1 MDAGRAEP
9 SSEILA
15 RLDALLDKPDYSED
29 DRAEIAQL
37 LIALGLEA
45 GDEGDGVVLRQIR
58 GRLVRRPPSGG
69 IEVVA
74 TGRSDWIGSVEARE

>member
-9 SSEILA
+9 LSETLA
-15 RLDALLDKPDYSED
+15 QLDALLEQPAYSDD

-37 LIALGLEA
+37 LIRLGLEA

-74 TGRSDWIGSVEARE
+74 TGRSDWIGSVEAKE

>member
-1 MDAGRAEP
+1 MDPGRAEP
-9 SSEILA
+9 LRETLA
-15 RLDALLDKPDYSED
+15 RLDALLDKPAYSED
-29 DRAEIAQL
+29 DRAEIAAL

-45 GDEGDGVVLRQIR
+45 GDESDDVLRQVR

-74 TGRSDWIGSVEARE
+74 TGCSDWIGSVEAKE

>member
-1 MDAGRAEP
+1 MEGNRDERLRET
-9 SSEILA
+9 LA
-15 RLDALLDKPDYSED
+15 RLDTLLDKPVYIED
-29 DRAEIAQL
+29 DRTEITEL
-37 LIALGLEA
+37 LIALGLEG

-74 TGRSDWIGSVEARE
+74 TGRSDWVGSVEAKE

>member
-9 SSEILA
+9 LSETLA
-15 RLDALLDKPDYSED
+15 RLDALLGKPAYSED
-29 DRAEIAQL
+29 DRAETEAL

-45 GDEGDGVVLRQIR
+45 GDEGDGVVLRQVR

-74 TGRSDWIGSVEARE
+74 TGRSDWIGSVEAKE

>member
-1 MDAGRAEP
+1 MDE
-9 SSEILA
+9 SLSETVA
-15 RLDALLDKPDYSED
+15 RLDALLGKPDYSEE

-37 LIALGLEA
+37 LITLGLEA

-58 GRLVRRPPSGG
+58 GRLVRRPASGG

-74 TGRSDWIGSVEARE
+74 TGRSDWIGSVEAKA

>member
-9 SSEILA
+9 LSETLA
-15 RLDALLDKPDYSED
+15 RLDALLEQPAYSDD

-37 LIALGLEA
+37 LIRLGLEA

-74 TGRSDWIGSVEARE
+74 TGRSDWIGSVEAKE

>member
-9 SSEILA
+9 LSETLA
-15 RLDALLDKPDYSED
+15 QLDALLEQPAYSDD

-37 LIALGLEA
+37 LITLGLEA

-74 TGRSDWIGSVEARE
+74 TGRSDWVGSVDAKE

>member
-1 MDAGRAEP
+1 MEGNRDERL
-9 SSEILA
+9 SETLA
-15 RLDALLDKPDYSED
+15 RLDTLLDKPVYIKD
-29 DRAEIAQL
+29 DRTEITEL
-37 LIALGLEA
+37 LIALGLEG

-74 TGRSDWIGSVEARE
+74 TGRSDWVGSVEAKE

>member
-9 SSEILA
+9 LNETVA
-15 RLDALLDKPDYSED
+15 RLDALLEQPAYSDD

-37 LIALGLEA
+37 LITLGLEA

-74 TGRSDWIGSVEARE
+74 TGRSDWVGSVEAKG